1 MGINNLEDFYNY
13 IGLSQD
19 PMEKHRKREAEF
31 YFKIDSFK
39 TYEEKMNFKYEL
51 YRPSEDIVND
61 GMKTIND
68 YRFQEE
74 PYKKS
79 FTSNNKVYN
88 KFINIMKD
96 LNKNKGNNCVPF
108 HLTSQYVEAFHKY
121 IRIIL
126 TVISQYYEGYII
138 KIGVKGMVDNKY
150 PELQNEYS
158 MTMEEIKDS
167 PFPITRYIL
176 KDKSPMY
183 SQYRHDSNDTEE
195 ETIHMEIYEL
205 DDSFNMEKSQ
215 LQLIEEMLNEI
226 NARNYLIISL
236 QTVIQRYLNSDFYR
250 AESFKVTLDSAN
262 DITIYFGEDSDVM
275 PIKYVSYADYW
286 LKEVTESVIKTLDKA
301 KTTFEQ
307 YPTLEFVECVIYK
320 EYAEMKRFYQIEQS
334 ENTLYI
340 GTDCCKEVKY
350 ALIEDKNLYGYRPID
365 PRELSPTH
373 PSLYETEGEIAESIK
388 KTISCDGYN
397 FHLKIKPFESI
408 IIERRQ
414 TKKGQDSVVT
424 IENTEEFNY
433 KYL

>member
-1 MGINNLEDFYNY
+1 MEDYYNY
-13 IGLSQD
+13 FGISQD
-19 PMEKHRKREAEF
+19 DVNQCRKRENEF
-31 YFKIDSFK
+31 YLKIESFK
-39 TYEEKMNFKYEL
+39 TYEEKMNFKYEF
-51 YRPSEDIVND
+51 YRPSEVTFDCSE
-61 GMKTIND
+61 KTVDD
-68 YRFQEE
+68 YRYKEE
-74 PYKKS
+74 SVKS
-79 FTSNNKVYN
+79 YSANYNKVYN

-96 LNKNKGNNCVPF
+96 LNKDKGNNCVPF

-138 KIGVKGMVDNKY
+138 KIGVKGMVESKY
-150 PELQNEYS
+150 PELLNEYS

-183 SQYRHDSNDTEE
+183 SKYRHDSNDTEE

-205 DDSFNMEKSQ
+205 DNSFNMDESQ

>member
-1 MGINNLEDFYNY
+1 MEDYYNY
-13 IGLSQD
+13 FGISQD
-19 PMEKHRKREAEF
+19 DVNQCRKIENEF

-61 GMKTIND
+61 GMKTIDD

-138 KIGVKGMVDNKY
+138 KIGVKGMVESKY
-150 PELQNEYS
+150 PELLNEYS

-183 SQYRHDSNDTEE
+183 SKYRHDSNDTEE

-340 GTDCCKEVKY
+340 GTDCCKVVKY

>member
-1 MGINNLEDFYNY
+1 MEDYYNY
-13 IGLSQD
+13 FGISQD
-19 PMEKHRKREAEF
+19 DVNQCRKRENEF
-31 YFKIDSFK
+31 YLKIESFK
-39 TYEEKMNFKYEL
+39 TYEEKMNFKYEF
-51 YRPSEDIVND
+51 YRPSEVTFDCSE
-61 GMKTIND
+61 KTVDD
-68 YRFQEE
+68 YRYKEE
-74 PYKKS
+74 SVKS
-79 FTSNNKVYN
+79 YSANYNKVYN

-183 SQYRHDSNDTEE
+183 SKYRHDSNDTEE

-205 DDSFNMEKSQ
+205 DNSFNMDESQ

-275 PIKYVSYADYW
+275 PINYVSYADYW

-340 GTDCCKEVKY
+340 GTDCCKVVKY

>member
-1 MGINNLEDFYNY
+1 MKINNLEDFYNY
-13 IGLSQD
+13 LGLSQD
-19 PMEKHRKREAEF
+19 SVDKHRKRDAEF

-51 YRPSEDIVND
+51 YRPSEEIVD
-61 GMKTIND
+61 DDMKTIDN

-96 LNKNKGNNCVPF
+96 LNKNKGNSCVPF

-138 KIGVKGMVDNKY
+138 KIGVKGMVENKY

-167 PFPITRYIL
+167 PFPITKYMF
-176 KDKSPMY
+176 KDKSAIY

-205 DDSFNMEKSQ
+205 DDSFNIDGNQ
-215 LQLIEEMLNEI
+215 LRLIEEMLGEV
-226 NARNYLIISL
+226 NAKNYLIISL
-236 QTVIQRYLNSDFYR
+236 QKIIKDFLNDGFYR

-340 GTDCCKEVKY
+340 GTDCCKVVKY

-365 PRELSPTH
+365 PRELNPTP

-388 KTISCDGYN
+388 NAISYDGFD
-397 FHLKIKPFESI
+397 FHLKIRPFESI
-408 IIERRQ
+408 IIERRE
-414 TKKGQDSVVT
+414 TKIGKDSVVT
-424 IENTEEFNY
+424 IENTDEVNY